1 MRLALLPADFPLGQQ
16 PRLEQHNAPMPHTI
30 SRRDTLKLFGA
41 SAAAAGAGIAAP
53 KLAWAARENQSSTP
67 GRAWAAPHS
76 QPAASAA
83 PSLGQSAA
91 QNDEQQREDLSRA
104 ARMAWWHAAKFGMF
118 IHFGLYSVYGHHEW
132 AMEEEGI
139 PVAEYEQL
147 AHRFNPRPGFAR
159 EWARLAKRA
168 GQKYMVMTSK
178 HHEGFCNF
186 ATKLTNYCAPDQ
198 GPGRDLAKEYV
209 EAARAEGLR
218 VGFYYSLMDWHH
230 PDGTRCAT
238 DPAARER
245 FVAYTHGLIR
255 EIMTNYGKL
264 DVLWY
269 DVAWPLDAAAWQ
281 SEKMNQMVFG
291 LQPEIIVNNRNL
303 LPGDFSTPEQEIS
316 ASEEGRAWESCMTM
330 NDSWGYQRADDDWK
344 SPKTIVRN
352 LVECAQGGG
361 NYLLNIGPT
370 GDGSVP
376 SESIATLEAVG
387 RWMGDNGPTIY
398 ESERSKVTTS
408 EMAGFTRKGNTLYV
422 HVHFWPG
429 STVAIG
435 GLRSKVTSARMY
447 VTKQPVEFK
456 QEEFRVQF
464 TGLPNHPPDPL
475 ATVIEVECESEP
487 VQDTRW
493 VRENRPRRGVGVGV

>member
-1 MRLALLPADFPLGQQ
+1 MR
-16 PRLEQHNAPMPHTI
+16 HTF

-41 SAAAAGAGIAAP
+41 GAAATGAQFALPPLARSAQQNSSAPNAAETEE
-53 KLAWAARENQSSTP
+53 A
-67 GRAWAAPHS
+67 
-76 QPAASAA
+76 
-83 PSLGQSAA
+83 
-91 QNDEQQREDLSRA
+91 QREDASRA
-104 ARMAWWHAAKFGMF
+104 RRMEWWHAAKFGMF

-147 AHRFNPRPGFAR
+147 AHRFHPRPGFAR

-186 ATKLTNYCAPDQ
+186 ATKLTNYCAPEQD
-198 GPGRDLAKEYV
+198 PGRDLAKEYV

-230 PDGTRCAT
+230 PDGARCAT

-255 EIMTNYGKL
+255 EIMSNYGKI

-269 DVAWPLDAAAWQ
+269 DVAWPLDAAGWQ
-281 SEKMNQMVFG
+281 SVKMNEMVFG
-291 LQPEIIVNNRNL
+291 LQPDIIVNNRNL
-303 LPGDFSTPEQEIS
+303 LPGDFSTPEQEIT
-316 ASEEGRAWESCMTM
+316 AAAEGRAWESCMTM

-344 SPKTIVRN
+344 SPKTIVSN

-376 SESIATLEAVG
+376 SESLATLEAVG
-387 RWMGDNGPTIY
+387 RWMDDNGPTIY
-398 ESERSKVTTS
+398 ESERCKVSTS

-429 STVAIG
+429 NTVAVG
-435 GLRSKVTSARMY
+435 GLRTKVLSARMF
-447 VTKQPVEFK
+447 VSKQPVEFK

-464 TGLPNHPPDPL
+464 TGLPDHPPDPL
-475 ATVIEVECESEP
+475 ATVIEVECDSEP

-493 VRENRPRRGVGVGV
+493 VRENRPRRSVGI